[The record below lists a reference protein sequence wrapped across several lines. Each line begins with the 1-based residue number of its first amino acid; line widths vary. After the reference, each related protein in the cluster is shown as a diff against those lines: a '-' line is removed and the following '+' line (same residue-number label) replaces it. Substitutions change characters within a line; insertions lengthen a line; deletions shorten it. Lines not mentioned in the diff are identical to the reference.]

1 MGVVAD
7 AKSDGVYI
15 WVGWGHLTIQGEKGI
30 CARRVSQGFPQSL
43 QLLRARCVTGVQLW
57 AGQRALPV
65 WGKREN
71 QPRPEML
78 TTVRESF

>member
-7 AKSDGVYI
+7 AKSDSVYI

-43 QLLRARCVTGVQLW
+43 QPL
-57 AGQRALPV
+57 
-65 WGKREN
+65 
-71 QPRPEML
+71 
-78 TTVRESF
+78 